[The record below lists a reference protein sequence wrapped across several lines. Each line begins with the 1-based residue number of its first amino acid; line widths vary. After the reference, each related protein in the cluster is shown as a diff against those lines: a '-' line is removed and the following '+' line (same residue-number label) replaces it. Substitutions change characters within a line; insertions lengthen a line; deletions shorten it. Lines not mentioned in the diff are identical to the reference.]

1 VKAQEHGA
9 LGRWRILST
18 GLLLA
23 GAVMLLS
30 TLVLAAGSVRL
41 GYDFRESY
49 LPAAQAVWDGGSPY
63 VADAPLPYV
72 YPPQLAL
79 AIVPLLAFPVDVA
92 AFVAFLLAL
101 GALMGALAV
110 VGVRDVRCYAA
121 VVLWAPGWNALE
133 MANVSAVLALALA
146 FAWRYRDLAWGS
158 SAALGLAVSVKLYL
172 WPLLL
177 WTAATRR
184 LGVSALAIVIGLGV
198 TLAAWA
204 LVGFAGL
211 TSFPDQ
217 LDKIPFENS
226 YSIVAMTDALG
237 YEPVVGRIA
246 TAILGV
252 ALLGAVVISGRRGD
266 DLEAFT
272 YSIAAALV
280 LTPVMW
286 QHYLVLLVVPL
297 ALARPRFSALW
308 LLPIVIWVSPR
319 DGTNGDGLEPFVPFL
334 VAAALVALL
343 LIRRPTLRP
352 QEERLVEVSA

>member
-1 VKAQEHGA
+1 VTPTGNVV
-9 LGRWRILST
+9 LGQSRTLST
-18 GLLLA
+18 ALLIG
-23 GAVMLLS
+23 GAAMLLS
-30 TLVLAAGSVRL
+30 TLVLAAGSERL
-41 GYDFRESY
+41 AYDFRESY
-49 LPAAQAVWDGGSPY
+49 LPAAQSIWDSGSPY
-63 VADAPLPYV
+63 IEDASLPYV

-79 AIVPLLAFPVDVA
+79 GLVPLAALPVDAA
-92 AFVAFLLAL
+92 AFIAFLLAL

-110 VGVRDVRCYAA
+110 LGVREVRCYAA

-146 FAWRYRDLAWGS
+146 LAWRYRDVTWAS
-158 SAALGLAVSVKLYL
+158 SVALGLAVSVKLYL

-184 LGVSALAIVIGLGV
+184 LGVSVLAIAIGLGV
-198 TLAAWA
+198 SLSAWA
-204 LVGFAGL
+204 VVGFAGL

-217 LDKIPFENS
+217 LDKIHFEDS

-237 YEPVVGRIA
+237 YEPVVGRLA

-252 ALLGAVVISGRRGD
+252 ALLGAVVVSGRRGD

-280 LTPVMW
+280 LTPVLW
-286 QHYLVLLVVPL
+286 QHYLVLLIVPL
-297 ALARPRFSALW
+297 ALARPRFSVVW

-319 DGTNGDGLEPFVPFL
+319 DQTNGDGLEPFVPFL
-334 VAAALVALL
+334 VAAALIALL
-343 LIRRPTLRP
+343 LIRRRPPRP
-352 QEERLVEVSA
+352 QEERLAEASA

>member
-1 VKAQEHGA
+1 VNAQESGA
-9 LGRWRILST
+9 LGGLRTLT
-18 GLLLA
+18 TALLLA
-23 GAVMLLS
+23 GAVILLCG
-30 TLVLAAGSVRL
+30 LVLAAGSVRL

-79 AIVPLLAFPVDVA
+79 ALVPLTALPVDVA
-92 AFVAFLLAL
+92 AFVAFLGALA
-101 GALMGALAV
+101 ALMGALAV
-110 VGVRDVRCYAA
+110 LGVRDVRCYAA

-146 FAWRYRDLAWGS
+146 VAWRYRDATWGT
-158 SAALGLAVSVKLYL
+158 ALALGLAISSKLYL

-184 LGVSALAIVIGLGV
+184 FAVTLLAISIGVGV

-204 LVGFAGL
+204 VIGFAGL

-217 LDKIPFENS
+217 LDKIQFDDS
-226 YSIVAMTDALG
+226 YSIVGMAQALG
-237 YEPVVGRIA
+237 YEPVVGRVV
-246 TAILGV
+246 TALVGA
-252 ALLGAVVISGRRGD
+252 ALLGAVVFSGRRGN

-272 YSIAAALV
+272 WSIAAALV
-280 LTPVMW
+280 LTPVVW
-286 QHYLVLLVVPL
+286 QHYLVLLIVPL

-308 LLPIVIWVSPR
+308 LLPILIWVSPR
-319 DGTNGDGLEPFVPFL
+319 DQTNGEGLEPFIPTF

-343 LIRRPTLRP
+343 LIRRPPPRP
-352 QEERLVEVSA
+352 QEERLVEASA